1 MHRFGTISHRSRSAP
16 TAIALVVGIVMAV
29 VSTTLMPVSQAAEAA
44 PPPWLDHATS
54 WTNPAARS
62 PKVVDLRFAAHDD
75 FDRVVIDLRG
85 KIPGGSAR
93 YQRRF
98 TMDGSG
104 NPVRIRGR
112 SGIALALT
120 PAVAHDRRGHNVYDG
135 PRVARPRLETLKAL
149 AFTGDFEGT
158 VSFGFALNHRADYRV
173 FFLHRPQRLVI
184 DFRHD

>member
-1 MHRFGTISHRSRSAP
+1 MQSTRSTPLSRAP
-16 TAIALVVGIVMAV
+16 LATAVALVLV
-29 VSTTLMPVSQAAEAA
+29 VLSSVLTAPARAAAAPA
-44 PPPWLDHATS
+44 PPPWEDTATT
-54 WTNPAARS
+54 WTNPGARQ

-75 FDRVVIDLRG
+75 FDRVVIDIRG
-85 KIPGGSAR
+85 RIPGGNAR

-112 SGIALALT
+112 SGIALALM
-120 PAVAHDRRGHNVYDG
+120 PAAAHDRRGNSVYDG
-135 PRVARPRLETLKAL
+135 PRVARPRFETLKAL

-158 VSFGFALNHRADYRV
+158 VGFGFALNHRADYRV

-184 DFRHD
+184 DFRHQ